1 MYGMVVGL
9 TGPGQRFYV
18 AVLEF
23 PAPPP
28 PDISLHRRI
37 PDPERSVTVSASL
50 LQTSTQGSP
59 SVPHR
64 EWTLGTEGA
73 QQWPWR
79 QCKGRGSTPHIANGQ
94 DFDLRVL

>member
-23 PAPPP
+23 PAPAP

-59 SVPHR
+59 SVPAPR
-64 EWTLGTEGA
+64 VDSRDRRGTA
-73 QQWPWR
+73 VAVAAVQR
-79 QCKGRGSTPHIANGQ
+79 A
-94 DFDLRVL
+94 L